1 MTEYHVQPDNTS
13 LLLFYITGDQVEYW
27 KWLLDGRHIFE
38 QNAGQFN
45 VTQKVVEFVLTDT
58 AETMGISREDIPEPT
73 IGAVHIWDSDPV
85 GFAWYAIKPGFDYRD
100 VRERM
105 SKPDDDYEVYT
116 ATFGEYLSSEWMN
129 GGVQTA
135 EYILVKHFGLK
146 SF

>member
-1 MTEYHVQPDNTS
+1 MMEYLVKPDNTS

-27 KWLLDGRHIFE
+27 KYLLDGRHIFE

-73 IGAVHIWDSDPV
+73 MGAVHIWESDPV
-85 GFAWYAIKPGFDYRD
+85 GFAWYAVKPGFDYRD

-116 ATFGEYLSSEWMN
+116 ATFGEANSTEWTN
-129 GGVQTA
+129 GAVQTA
-135 EYILVKHFGLK
+135 DHTLVKHFGLTP
-146 SF
+146 F